1 MGLPSR
7 AAFTSG
13 LRAGEDAARERGA
26 RGLWLTFLS
35 PFGLEVVADQGP
47 GWVGV
52 DLQHGDLE
60 VADLSPLLRV
70 AERAG
75 LPVLARPASADP
87 AHLARVLD
95 TGVDGILVPQISTAA
110 EAEEVVRAARTPPRG
125 RRSTG
130 LSRVGLPAVRGALDD
145 PAGPGEPVDPLVLVM
160 IETADGA
167 AAVTDIAGT
176 PGLDGVM
183 VGPYDLALSLGC
195 DRPTEAPVLEA
206 IRGVL
211 QEAERRHLVTAAFAG
226 DATLRKALPRV
237 DLLAVDSDA
246 AALRSGVAALF
257 PT

>member
-1 MGLPSR
+1 MHPGPAPF
-7 AAFTSG
+7 AAA
-13 LRAGEDAARERGA
+13 LRAGDDTARDRGA

-60 VADLSPLLRV
+60 VADLAPLLRV
-70 AERAG
+70 AERIG
-75 LPVLARPASADP
+75 LPLLARSSSADP

-95 TGVDGILVPQISTAA
+95 TGVDGILVPQISSAA
-110 EAEEVVRAARTPPRG
+110 EAEDVVRAARTPPRG

-130 LSRVGLPAVRGALDD
+130 LSRGALPAVRGTVTGSA
-145 PAGPGEPVDPLVLVM
+145 AAGEPVDPLVLVM
-160 IETADGA
+160 IETATGA
-167 AAVTDIAGT
+167 SAAPDIAST
-176 PGLDGVM
+176 PGLDGLM

-206 IRGVL
+206 IRDVL
-211 QEAERRHLVTAAFAG
+211 QEVRRRGLITAAFAG
-226 DATLRKALPRV
+226 DTALRAALPPV

-246 AALRSGVAALF
+246 AAMRSGVATLF